1 VRGNRTR
8 RTADPVAVR
17 GDSVLVAPGASS
29 AAGCSPGDIVGGY
42 RLVRRLGIGA
52 GCEVFLGIA
61 PSGADDA
68 HDHTVAIKVF
78 HPLVD
83 PDRIGAEIDALSRLR
98 HQHTLRIIDVA
109 VAPTGSPCLVLER
122 LSAGSLSG
130 LIRDGL
136 PLAAGEAVTILAPL
150 ASAVDSMHAAG
161 VVHGRLRLSSVLF
174 RDDGAPVIVGFGD
187 ATLLESGLPPAR
199 LADEEGVLR
208 DRGDL
213 LTLVAAVLARVEGE
227 FAAGDVGGSAAGPA
241 ALELADID
249 PRSDGFGSALA
260 ECLFDLAEP
269 RPVRLARA
277 GSAERSV
284 PPARVVTVGA
294 GTRRPPAA
302 EPDVSRESAPP
313 APRRRHAAAS
323 ADTGWRTSA
332 GALVR
337 AVHATPSAVA
347 ALRSGAVART
357 LAGHARGVRP
367 RFWIPAA
374 LVGVS
379 LAVGLAVVPVE
390 GGGAAGG
397 ADRPHPPIA
406 DGGVAPGAGAGG
418 GGSADHGESEARDVD
433 TPGTGTPDADVP
445 EPPESPANPA
455 DPVTSDDPVAAL
467 AALLERRDE
476 CIRDVSVLCLDDV
489 AQAGSSALQADAA
502 LVRAIQAGGEV
513 PDDGGLVVGEL
524 RLVERLGD
532 SALIDL
538 GSSAHSTTAS
548 TLVMRGEAGWRIR
561 DYLAADPDG

>member
-8 RTADPVAVR
+8 RTADPAAVR
-17 GDSVLVAPGASS
+17 GDTVLVTPGASS
-29 AAGCSPGDIVGGY
+29 TAGCSPGDIVGGY
-42 RLVRRLGIGA
+42 RLVRRLGIGD

-78 HPLVD
+78 QPLID
-83 PDRIGAEIDALSRLR
+83 PDGIGAEIDALSRLR

-150 ASAVDSMHAAG
+150 ASAMDSLHAAG

-199 LADEEGVLR
+199 LSDEEGVLR

-227 FAAGDVGGSAAGPA
+227 FAVGDVGGSVAGPA

-260 ECLFDLAEP
+260 ERLFDLAEP
-269 RPVRLARA
+269 RPVRLARV

-284 PPARVVTVGA
+284 PPARVVTVGV

-302 EPDVSRESAPP
+302 EPDVSSGSAPP

-337 AVHATPSAVA
+337 AVHAGPRAVA

-357 LAGHARGVRP
+357 LAGHARGIRP

-379 LAVGLAVVPVE
+379 LAVGLAVVPVD

-397 ADRPHPPIA
+397 ADRAHPPIA
-406 DGGVAPGAGAGG
+406 DGGVARGAANGG
-418 GGSADHGESEARDVD
+418 PADRGKSEARDVE
-433 TPGTGTPDADVP
+433 TPGTVTPDADVP
-445 EPPESPANPA
+445 EPPELPATPA

-489 AQAGSSALQADAA
+489 AQAGSSALQEDAA

>member
-8 RTADPVAVR
+8 RTADPAAVR
-17 GDSVLVAPGASS
+17 GDTVLVAPGASS
-29 AAGCSPGDIVGGY
+29 TAGCSPGDIVGGY
-42 RLVRRLGIGA
+42 RLVRRLGTGD

-98 HQHTLRIIDVA
+98 HQHTLRLIDVA

-150 ASAVDSMHAAG
+150 ASAVDSLHAAG

-174 RDDGAPVIVGFGD
+174 RDDGAPVIIGFGD

-199 LADEEGVLR
+199 LSDEEGVLR

-213 LTLVAAVLARVEGE
+213 LTVVAAVLARVEGE
-227 FAAGDVGGSAAGPA
+227 FAVGDVGGSAAA
-241 ALELADID
+241 AGRSLELADID

-260 ECLFDLAEP
+260 ERLFDLAEP
-269 RPVRLARA
+269 RPVRLARV

-302 EPDVSRESAPP
+302 EPDVSPGSERA

-323 ADTGWRTSA
+323 ADTGWRASA

-337 AVHATPSAVA
+337 AVHATPRAVA

-379 LAVGLAVVPVE
+379 LGVGLAVVPVD

-397 ADRPHPPIA
+397 AYRAHPPIT
-406 DGGVAPGAGAGG
+406 DGGVAPGAGKGRA
-418 GGSADHGESEARDVD
+418 ADHGESEARDVD
-433 TPGTGTPDADVP
+433 TRGTGTPDTDAAD
-445 EPPESPANPA
+445 SPDSAATPA